1 MSSADNALPEIAQ
14 RIAGLRKAL
23 GLTQEHFAARVG
35 VGRIAVLYWERGKSP
50 PSPDAY
56 IRLAKLAKDVDTP
69 TAAWLL
75 NQVGLDG
82 DTVRAVLPEFES
94 QARRLSERLRQA
106 TVCIPFELIAVPL
119 LRTLGSNLNPGADPS
134 QIEGWLPVQSALVR
148 NPSATCCMRSPS
160 EMSAMDGENLV
171 MIDSTILDLPLLENK
186 IIIVLH
192 KPTKQTYMGYLYN
205 YPFGTQRIFAL
216 SESRQKFISF
226 PNAISIKATHNTE
239 DRQPFTLRSPGPY
252 LPFVPPREWKVLGR
266 VVCSISWEAGLSLL
280 GPE

>member
-69 TAAWLL
+69 TTAWLL

-106 TVCIPFELIAVPL
+106 TVCIPFELI
-119 LRTLGSNLNPGADPS
+119 
-134 QIEGWLPVQSALVR
+134 VR
-148 NPSATCCMRSPS
+148 APAP
-160 EMSAMDGENLV
+160 
-171 MIDSTILDLPLLENK
+171 
-186 IIIVLH
+186 
-192 KPTKQTYMGYLYN
+192 
-205 YPFGTQRIFAL
+205 
-216 SESRQKFISF
+216 
-226 PNAISIKATHNTE
+226 
-239 DRQPFTLRSPGPY
+239 
-252 LPFVPPREWKVLGR
+252 
-266 VVCSISWEAGLSLL
+266 
-280 GPE
+280 